1 MKSHKMLTLPD
12 GRTLALYTVLY
23 VSMQRNYA
31 EFHLAGGRIVTAR
44 MTMAKLEEEMGSGFV
59 KIHRSI
65 LVSVRAIHDVTDTV
79 NLSNGEKLNYVK
91 QKKAELTAV
100 VHSRRRELLRS
111 LLDEDCPLTEE
122 NYREHYRLFDTLPIA
137 FADIEMILD
146 EQSNAVDWIFRYGNP
161 ALAALEKLPL
171 EKLVG
176 ASFGSLFV
184 NMDEKWIGSYERS
197 ALYGETLEIIDYSP
211 EIDTYL
217 KIISF
222 PTFPGHCGCILF
234 DISKL
239 RFAHS
244 CTDAER
250 AMLMYLSKMA
260 EL

>member
-1 MKSHKMLTLPD
+1 MKSQKILTLPD
-12 GRTLALYTVLY
+12 GSTLEVCMVLY
-23 VSMQRNYA
+23 VSMRRNYA
-31 EFHLAGGRIVTAR
+31 EFHLTGGRILEAR
-44 MTMAKLEEEMGSGFV
+44 MTMTQLEEEIGPDFV

-91 QKKAELTAV
+91 RKKAALMAEIQF
-100 VHSRRRELLRS
+100 RQKELLRC
-111 LLDEDCPLTEE
+111 LPDRHTPLTQE
-122 NYREHYRLFDTLPIA
+122 NYREHYRIFDTLPIA
-137 FADIEMILD
+137 FADIEMIFD

-161 ALAALEKLPL
+161 TLANLEKMPL
-171 EKLVG
+171 ETLVG
-176 ASFGSLFV
+176 ASFSSLFA
-184 NMDEKWIGSYERS
+184 NMDTKWLRSYERS
-197 ALYGETLEIIDYSP
+197 AMYGETLEIIDYSP

-239 RFAHS
+239 RFVHA

-250 AMLMYLSKMA
+250 AMLLYLGKMA